1 MLEYP
6 AVHLAFCE
14 MAYKSINRVHV
25 EASHFINMFES
36 LNKDEKLL
44 VLFSA

>member
-14 MAYKSINRVHV
+14 MVYKSINRVHV
-25 EASHFINMFES
+25 EASHFINMFEW
-36 LNKDEKLL
+36 LNKDEKLF